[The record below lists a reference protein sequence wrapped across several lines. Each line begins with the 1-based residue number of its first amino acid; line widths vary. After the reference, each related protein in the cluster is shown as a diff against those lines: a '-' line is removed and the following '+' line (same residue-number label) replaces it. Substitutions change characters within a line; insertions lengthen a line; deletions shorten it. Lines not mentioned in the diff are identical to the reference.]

1 MNEALQSFRKK
12 ALAVGVLGVAA
23 TVAGFFLVE
32 RSQFFQSYLIAFLYV
47 LAFAGGSLALLM
59 IHHLAGGRW
68 SFCLQ
73 RPLEAASRTFPL
85 LLVLFIPIL
94 FGLDYLYVW
103 VHPEVSSD
111 QVLHHVMHEKSV
123 YLNVNGFYVRAAII
137 FAIWIGLATLLS
149 AWSRQQDANP
159 GQAGALDLRM
169 RKLSGIGLVIFGLAT
184 TFASFDWAM
193 SIEPKWYST
202 IYGALFMVG
211 QGIATLC
218 LMAFTAR
225 ALLRDATYAKVATS
239 QQFHDIGNL
248 MFAFTILWAYMSIG
262 QYIIIWSGNLPE
274 EIEYYLHRS
283 HGVWPWVSIGLS
295 VFHFGVPF
303 LLLLLKANK
312 KRPHVL
318 VRIAALLL
326 FMRLVD
332 FFWLITPA
340 FRHQHFHVHWLDVV
354 APVGLFGL
362 WLYFFVGQVLSRPLL
377 PQHDPRFAHIL
388 GHPEEKD
395 EGWEADAS
403 DA

>member
-1 MNEALQSFRKK
+1 MNEALQNFRKK
-12 ALAVGVLGVAA
+12 ALAVGLLATAA
-23 TVAGFFLVE
+23 TAAGFFLVE

-47 LAFAGGSLALLM
+47 LAFAGGSLGLLM

-73 RPLEAASRTFPL
+73 RPLEAATRTFPL

-94 FGLDYLYVW
+94 FGMDQLYAW
-103 VHPEVSSD
+103 MRPEAGGD
-111 QVLHHVMHEKSV
+111 HVLQHVMHQKGI
-123 YLNVNGFYVRAAII
+123 YLNVTGFYIRAALY
-137 FAIWIGLATLLS
+137 FAVWIGLATLLS
-149 AWSRQQDANP
+149 AWSRQQDEDP

-211 QGIATLC
+211 QGVATLS

-225 ALLRDATYAKVATS
+225 GLSRDPQYGKVITP
-239 QQFHDIGNL
+239 QQFHDVGNL

-283 HGVWPWVSIGLS
+283 HGVWPWLSIGLA
-295 VFHFGVPF
+295 VFHFAVPF
-303 LLLLLKANK
+303 FLMLLKANK
-312 KRPHVL
+312 KRSHVL

-326 FMRLVD
+326 VMRLVD
-332 FFWLITPA
+332 LFWLITPA
-340 FRHQHFHVHWLDVV
+340 FRHDHFHVHWLDVV
-354 APVGLFGL
+354 APLGLFGL
-362 WLYFFVGQVLSRPLL
+362 WLYAFLGQLVRRPFL
-377 PQHDPRFAHIL
+377 PRNDPRFVAIL
-388 GHPEEKD
+388 GHPEEHD
-395 EGWEADAS
+395 VGWEADAS